1 MGVQEGLGAVPPSPA
16 GQVYQS
22 QLARVLPGEGRISGS
37 GPGDLDMGKR
47 EREPLPIRG
56 MVEAV

>member
-22 QLARVLPGEGRISGS
+22 QLARGLLGEGRISGP
-37 GPGDLDMGKR
+37 GLGDLDMGKP

-56 MVEAV
+56 LV

>member
-22 QLARVLPGEGRISGS
+22 QLARGLLGEGRISGS
-37 GPGDLDMGKR
+37 GPGDLGMGKP
-47 EREPLPIRG
+47 EREPLPIRS
-56 MVEAV
+56 VV